1 MVVRMGSKATTGP
14 NFCTLS
20 YALTGAAK
28 AARATIA
35 PAAAIFREL
44 QESGN
49 IVGSPFS
56 FSNPCLSLNRSLA
69 PRSKSR
75 CGISHISATAS
86 AIYFRFFSLAE
97 TAPHPK
103 YLFALYGGECDEAN
117 GKEEASMPN
126 PKECRRYALECV
138 WLAQVPEFPQA
149 RKAYLS
155 AAKTWLKLANELDFA
170 SAVEKSQRLTEQD
183 DFEYKNAS

>member
-1 MVVRMGSKATTGP
+1 MFELEQKS
-14 NFCTLS
+14 S
-20 YALTGAAK
+20 SALK
-28 AARATIA
+28 IA
-35 PAAAIFREL
+35 MWDFAHQCYGWRHLFSIF
-44 QESGN
+44 
-49 IVGSPFS
+49 P
-56 FSNPCLSLNRSLA
+56 
-69 PRSKSR
+69 
-75 CGISHISATAS
+75 
-86 AIYFRFFSLAE
+86 LAE

-117 GKEEASMPN
+117 GKEEASMLD

-155 AAKTWLKLANELDFA
+155 AAKTWLKLANELGFA
-170 SAVEKSQRLTEQD
+170 TAIEKSQRLTEQD

>member
-1 MVVRMGSKATTGP
+1 
-14 NFCTLS
+14 
-20 YALTGAAK
+20 
-28 AARATIA
+28 
-35 PAAAIFREL
+35 
-44 QESGN
+44 
-49 IVGSPFS
+49 
-56 FSNPCLSLNRSLA
+56 
-69 PRSKSR
+69 
-75 CGISHISATAS
+75 
-86 AIYFRFFSLAE
+86 
-97 TAPHPK
+97 
-103 YLFALYGGECDEAN
+103 
-117 GKEEASMPN
+117 MPD